1 MYKVSFASFIIAGWI
16 AILIILWLITG
27 NLAKTGQPGPSL
39 PAPSIPKT
47 TIQEDDTALITTGQ
61 NSGTTPSNVV
71 LADHKSTVQRY
82 SQQETMMD
90 LLSEFAATYNLGV
103 ATGRQDLAISEPY
116 STAVADLGKH

>member
-27 NLAKTGQPGPSL
+27 NLAKTGQPGTSL